1 MNANTYTSFRNK
13 PRAKRS
19 RIWLTPSDDFK
30 QLVANS
36 KTYSDILAYWGL
48 DNKGYNFR
56 TLKAR
61 IAEESIDDT
70 HISSVSVGQKVAFK
84 TGRTIE
90 EYLVIDGPSISGQEL
105 KRKLINSKLKLDICE
120 ECGQGP
126 IWNNKPLTLQL
137 DHINGNR
144 ADNRIENLRILCPH
158 CHTQTPT
165 FAGRNS
171 PWSKKKKCPDC
182 NKTINHNV
190 SRCQSCANKLAA
202 SGRHKITHPTAEELH
217 TLVWSKPI
225 TQLAVDL
232 GVSDVAIH
240 KWCRQLGVEKPPKG
254 YFQTTRV
261 KSEIVV

>member
-1 MNANTYTSFRNK
+1 M
-13 PRAKRS
+13 P
-19 RIWLTPSDDFK
+19 LDDFK

-36 KTYSDILAYWGL
+36 KTYSEILAYWGF

-61 IAEESIDDT
+61 IAEENIDDT

-84 TGRTIE
+84 TGRNIE

-105 KRKLINSKLKLDICE
+105 KRKLINSKFKLDICE

-144 ADNRIENLRILCPH
+144 ADNRIENLRIMCPH

-165 FAGRNS
+165 FAGRNCGHAKPKNVCTNCS
-171 PWSKKKKCPDC
+171 TEFNNRFKHCPTC
-182 NKTINHNV
+182 STWRNKPRP
-190 SRCQSCANKLAA
+190 S
-202 SGRHKITHPTAEELH
+202 RHKVTHPTAEELR
-217 TLVWSKPI
+217 TLVWSKPL
-225 TQLAVDL
+225 TQLAKDL
-232 GVSDVAIH
+232 GVSDSAIH

-254 YFQTTRV
+254 YFQVGVPV
-261 KSEIVV
+261 KKSA